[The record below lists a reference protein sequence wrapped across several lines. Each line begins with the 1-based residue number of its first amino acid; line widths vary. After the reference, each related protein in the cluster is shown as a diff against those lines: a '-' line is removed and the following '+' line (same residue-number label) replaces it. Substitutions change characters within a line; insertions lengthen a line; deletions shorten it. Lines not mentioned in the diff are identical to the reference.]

1 MGAYSEEYL
10 NDVVENQGKLF
21 DFVAQ
26 NYPNSDTED
35 FIVCYMSGLTRKAID
50 EGKAYVST
58 MDAKELWD
66 YFTKTENYS
75 LKSGAALNGFMPDWI
90 GEFYAYYQWYYD
102 IPSSEVIKK
111 VPLDFLVKAYNG
123 LHDLEL
129 NLAVKKVG
137 NGNPIPILQ

>member
-21 DFVAQ
+21 DLVAQ
-26 NYPNSDTED
+26 NYPNADTEN
-35 FIVCYMSGLTRKAID
+35 FIVCYMRRQTRKAID

-90 GEFYAYYQWYYD
+90 GEFYAYYQWYYNL
-102 IPSSEVIKK
+102 PSSDVVKI
-111 VPLDFLVKAYNG
+111 VPLDFLIKAYSG

-129 NLAVKKVG
+129 ELAVKKVG
-137 NGNPIPILQ
+137 KVD

>member
-21 DFVAQ
+21 DLVAQ
-26 NYPNSDTED
+26 NYPNADTEN
-35 FIVCYMSGLTRKAID
+35 FIVCYMRGQTLKALD

-58 MDAKELWD
+58 MDAKEVWD

-75 LKSGAALNGFMPDWI
+75 LKSGAALNGFMPEWI
-90 GEFYAYYQWYYD
+90 GEFYAYYQWYYNL
-102 IPSSEVIKK
+102 PSSEVVKK
-111 VPLDFLVKAYNG
+111 VPVAFLEKAYGG

-129 NLAVKKVG
+129 DLAVQKVG
-137 NGNPIPILQ
+137 EV